1 MKVDIHE
8 KSGSKKGS
16 VTLNPSV
23 FGIEPNVAVMHQAV
37 KMHLANRRQGTHK
50 TKERAEVRGGGRKPW
65 RQKGR
70 GVARAGTTRSP
81 LWVGGG
87 TIFGPRPHSY
97 HQAMPKKMRLLARR
111 SALSLKA
118 QSNEVLVVENLSFE
132 EAKTSRF
139 ASMLKAID
147 ISGKK
152 ILLLTASQNDSV
164 LRSGRNIPNC
174 FILEARN
181 VSTYDLLNNQVLL
194 IEEDAVE
201 VLNGMLADEKNFSS
215 EPVKADAET
224 EEETEEVVDEVVVDD
239 ETASD
244 ETTEAEEEKVE
255 EDVEAEGN
263 DDDAETNDEEE
274 KA

>member
-1 MKVDIHE
+1 MKVDILG
-8 KSGSKKGS
+8 KDGSKKGS
-16 VTLNPSV
+16 IDLSPSV

-50 TKERAEVRGGGRKPW
+50 AKERSEVRGGGKKPW

-70 GVARAGTTRSP
+70 GVARAGTSRSP

-97 HQAMPKKMRLLARR
+97 RQAMPKKMRRLARR

-118 QSNEVLVVENLSFE
+118 QSSEVYIVENLSFDQP
-132 EAKTSRF
+132 KTGMF
-139 ASMLKAID
+139 ASMLKAIN

-152 ILLLTASQNDSV
+152 TLLLTATENETV

-181 VSTYDLLNNQVLL
+181 ASTYDLLNNQVLL
-194 IEEDAVE
+194 IEEGAIE
-201 VLNGMLADEKNFSS
+201 VLHGQLVEEGREMVEAVDF
-215 EPVKADAET
+215 DGAEV
-224 EEETEEVVDEVVVDD
+224 EEELLFDESGDDVELDEAADDD
-239 ETASD
+239 ETGTD
-244 ETTEAEEEKVE
+244 
-255 EDVEAEGN
+255 
-263 DDDAETNDEEE
+263 DEEE
-274 KA
+274 KE